1 MTRLAGLARLMLA
14 LLVALSGCAAEKEC
28 SCPQGKLLDQRLM
41 LLLSSAR
48 AYHHQAD
55 LYLQQGEVEQA
66 VATVRKILAL
76 DLSSR
81 WPEAEEVRLDA
92 TARLAKLLL
101 GQGKED
107 EALKSAVDGVAG
119 AQRES
124 FYLSN
129 LHSVR
134 GEVLEHRSRRLDSEG
149 QKEQARGVA
158 REAIAAFEK
167 SIEINKRLQRKLL
180 DEGEQSPPE
189 GSR

>member
-1 MTRLAGLARLMLA
+1 MKGRGI
-14 LLVALSGCAAEKEC
+14 LLVWTLVASLAAGCADEREC
-28 SCPQGKLLDQRLM
+28 ACPQGKLLDRELM
-41 LLLSSAR
+41 VLLSTAR

-55 LYLQQGEVEQA
+55 IHLQQGSVDQA
-66 VATVRKILAL
+66 VATVRKILQL

-101 GQGKED
+101 GQGKEA
-107 EALKSAVDGVAG
+107 EALETVRKGLSG

-134 GEVLEHRSRRLDSEG
+134 GEILEKRSKRLDSEG
-149 QKEQARGVA
+149 QKEEARQVA
-158 REAIAAFEK
+158 REAIAAFEE
-167 SIEINKRLQRKLL
+167 SITINKRLQQQLL
-180 DEGEQSPPE
+180 KERGQ
-189 GSR
+189 

>member
-1 MTRLAGLARLMLA
+1 MKVKMYCMALFVAVAGA
-14 LLVALSGCAAEKEC
+14 GCAQEREC
-28 SCPQGKLLDQRLM
+28 ECPQGKLLDRELM

-48 AYHHQAD
+48 AYHHQANIH
-55 LYLQQGEVEQA
+55 LQQGEVDRA
-66 VATVRKILAL
+66 IDTVREILKL
-76 DLSSR
+76 DLSSK

-107 EALKSAVDGVAG
+107 AALEQVKQGLAG

-134 GEVLEHRSRRLDSEG
+134 GEILEQRSKRLDSEG
-149 QKEQARGVA
+149 QKDQARQVA
-158 REAIAAFEK
+158 REAIASFER
-167 SIEINKRLQRKLL
+167 SITINKRLQQQLL
-180 DEGEQSPPE
+180 SQERADEK
-189 GSR
+189 

>member
-1 MTRLAGLARLMLA
+1 MTRLTRLA
-14 LLVALSGCAAEKEC
+14 LLTLALLLALSGCAAEKEC
-28 SCPQGKLLDQRLM
+28 SCPQGKLLDQQLM

-55 LYLQQGEVEQA
+55 LYLQQGEVDRA
-66 VATVRKILAL
+66 VATVRKILAM

-107 EALKSAVDGVAG
+107 DALKTAEQGLAG

-134 GEVLEHRSRRLDSEG
+134 GEVLEQRSKRLDSEG
-149 QKEQARGVA
+149 QKEQARGAA
-158 REAIAAFEK
+158 REAISAFEK

-180 DEGEQSPPE
+180 DEGEKSPE